1 MCVPPG
7 CAQAQYEI
15 STRVCKYKHIDIYN
29 LRVGINEQHATA
41 ELQLKEINNANAGM
55 TRCVLERL
63 DATSAV
69 EKRTS
74 SAMNVRT
81 DKV

>member
-1 MCVPPG
+1 MKLVLVSVNINMYIC
-7 CAQAQYEI
+7 
-15 STRVCKYKHIDIYN
+15 IYH
-29 LRVGINEQHATA
+29 LRVGINDQHATA
-41 ELQLKEINNANAGM
+41 ELQVKEINKANAAM

-81 DKV
+81 DKI